1 MDGYHDADLV
11 FETPADTG
19 VGYSGA
25 MDPLVAVLLAA
36 AAFQTVSTIGF
47 DAIADRVLA
56 LNALK
61 ADILGTKR
69 EITRTSAQARTPP
82 PAAARS
88 IRRAATSSQDE
99 FAKWAK
105 LRRKYDK
112 LISEF
117 EQKSRAHAS
126 RKKAFKLS
134 VSWGLWAL
142 FWILQIAFIVIWRAH
157 PMFYVPR
164 DWVGPFTRWLRF
176 PLAPPGSVSVLYW
189 FYACRSMFARIALM
203 LSPRPAVAQAKP
215 PHQAHHDAA
224 TPAHS

>member
-47 DAIADRVLA
+47 DAIADR
-56 LNALK
+56 
-61 ADILGTKR
+61 
-69 EITRTSAQARTPP
+69 
-82 PAAARS
+82 
-88 IRRAATSSQDE
+88 DE

-176 PLAPPGSVSVLYW
+176 PLAPPGSVSQ
-189 FYACRSMFARIALM
+189 
-203 LSPRPAVAQAKP
+203 PAQQLVVKRLVYCQ
-215 PHQAHHDAA
+215 
-224 TPAHS
+224 